1 MSTKW
6 EAIVRGVFAG
16 GPQELLSDGLLEIAK
31 YDDETPA
38 LWVAQKLSRWHE
50 RLSNGQRSAPYRRM
64 WDDPTAEEVVRMKA
78 YDQFRE
84 LELATAE
91 LALKACHAVWTPEE
105 KQAWLADNGT
115 KVLMQMRGYGRYDYD
130 RQLAGITVA
139 EVLAELATR
148 PHMPNKLEGKKAR
161 QLASPA
167 GRRKLKREATLKQ
180 KQRT

>member
-16 GPQELLSDGLLEIAK
+16 GPQELLSDGLLEISK
-31 YDDETPA
+31 FDDESSA
-38 LWVAQKLSRWHE
+38 LQVAMKLSRWAE

-64 WDDPTAEEVVRMKA
+64 WDDPTAEELVRLKA
-78 YDQFRE
+78 YDQFRD
-84 LELATAE
+84 LEMATAE
-91 LALKACHAVWTPEE
+91 LAFKAANEVWTPEE
-105 KQAWLADNGT
+105 KQAWLADHGT

-148 PHMPNKLEGKKAR
+148 PHLPNKLEGKRAR

-167 GRRKLKREATLKQ
+167 GRRKLKRLAKEKQ
-180 KQRT
+180 TA